1 MRAISGRPGLLVF
14 LAVLL
19 PGMLLAAEVVTVAVA
34 SNFAKTAA
42 DVSAAF
48 TRDTGVPVRI
58 SHGSTGKLYA
68 QIINGAPFDVFLAA
82 DTERAALLE
91 QSGLIVAG
99 SRRTY
104 ATGSLVLWSND
115 ERLRDEDCREML
127 ERGDY
132 LRLALANP
140 ATAPYGSAA
149 REFLVG
155 AGLWDSASTHA
166 VYGENI
172 VQTLQFVATGNA
184 TLGFIAKS
192 QTADPAL
199 PEATCRWPVPVSAHA
214 PLDQQAVVL
223 KRAGSHDGARLF
235 ADFLETPAARSIIRR
250 HGYQVAD

>member
-1 MRAISGRPGLLVF
+1 MRSFPGRLRLLALLVS
-14 LAVLL
+14 VV
-19 PGMLLAAEVVTVAVA
+19 PGALFAADVVTVAVA

-48 TRDTGVPVRI
+48 TRDTGIPVRI

-115 ERLRDEDCREML
+115 ERLRGKDCRQML

-132 LRLALANP
+132 GHLALANP

-149 REFLVG
+149 REFLAG
-155 AGLWDSASTHA
+155 AGLWDSASRRA

-172 VQTLQFVATGNA
+172 AQTLQFVATGNA
-184 TLGFIAKS
+184 TLGFIARS
-192 QTADPAL
+192 QTTDFAL
-199 PEATCRWPVPVSAHA
+199 PEAACRWPVPVSSHA
-214 PLDQQAVVL
+214 SLDQQAVVL
-223 KRAGSHDGARLF
+223 KRAGSHDAARLF

-250 HGYQVAD
+250 HGYQVVD

>member
-1 MRAISGRPGLLVF
+1 MHSISGRPRLLVV
-14 LAVLL
+14 LAGLL
-19 PGMLLAAEVVTVAVA
+19 PGMLFAADVVTVAVA

-68 QIINGAPFDVFLAA
+68 QIINGAPFDIFLAA

-91 QSGLIVAG
+91 QSGLTVAG

-115 ERLRDEDCREML
+115 ERLRGKDCRQML

-132 LRLALANP
+132 RHLALANP

-149 REFLVG
+149 REFLAG
-155 AGLWDSASTHA
+155 AGLWDSASTRA
-166 VYGENI
+166 VYGLSLI
-172 VQTLQFVATGNA
+172 H
-184 TLGFIAKS
+184 I
-192 QTADPAL
+192 
-199 PEATCRWPVPVSAHA
+199 
-214 PLDQQAVVL
+214 
-223 KRAGSHDGARLF
+223 
-235 ADFLETPAARSIIRR
+235 
-250 HGYQVAD
+250 